1 MKYFPNRYAIKDTK
15 WFGLHSVVKR
25 YFRIITIGRKVFM
38 LGKTFGIVR
47 IRYGTNYWYIIYKK
61 LMVIHS
67 SYEVLDDTKW
77 DVCVSCL

>member
-1 MKYFPNRYAIKDTK
+1 MKFFYNRYAIKDTK
-15 WFGLHSVVKR
+15 WFGLQSVVKR
-25 YFRIITIGRKVFM
+25 YFEIIGRKVFK

-77 DVCVSCL
+77 DVCVSYL